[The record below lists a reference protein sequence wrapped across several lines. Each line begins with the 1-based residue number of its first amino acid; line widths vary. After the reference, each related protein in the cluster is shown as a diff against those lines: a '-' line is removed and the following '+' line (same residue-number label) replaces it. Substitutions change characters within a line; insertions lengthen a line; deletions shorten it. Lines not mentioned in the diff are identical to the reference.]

1 MYPNHLHGEYD
12 GDGNVRDGKGD
23 PRLLLL
29 RAPQLHLVE
38 KGAEQRQMEYQQV
51 ENAENFCFIQP
62 QKKSLQKGK
71 EPENVGIEGG
81 KNCSPHN
88 CAPCKDVT
96 NVARQNLT

>member
-38 KGAEQRQMEYQQV
+38 KGTEQRQMEYQQV
-51 ENAENFCFIQP
+51 ENAENICFIQP
-62 QKKSLQKGK
+62 PKEKHTKTKG
-71 EPENVGIEGG
+71 
-81 KNCSPHN
+81 
-88 CAPCKDVT
+88 T
-96 NVARQNLT
+96 